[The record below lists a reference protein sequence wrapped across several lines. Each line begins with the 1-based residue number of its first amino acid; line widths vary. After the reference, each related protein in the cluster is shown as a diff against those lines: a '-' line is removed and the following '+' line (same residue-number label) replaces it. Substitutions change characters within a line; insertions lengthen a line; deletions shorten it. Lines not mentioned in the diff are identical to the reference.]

1 MANEK
6 QLRDNLRWVTTE
18 LHRTRQQLAE
28 THSRTSEPV
37 AIIGMSCRFP
47 GGIDSPGKLWRT
59 VVDGVDAVT
68 ALPADR
74 GWDLDSLYDPERGR
88 PGKVYARAG
97 GFLTGIDLF
106 DAAFFGISPREAAA
120 MDPQHRILLETS
132 WEAFEAAGLDVDAL
146 RGTDTGVFVGAAGS
160 DYRNLAGASDD
171 AEGHLLT
178 GNAASVASGRIA
190 YTFGLEGPAVTI
202 DTACSSSLV
211 AMHLA
216 AQSLRRGECGLAL
229 AAGATVIATPTVLT
243 ELARQQV
250 LAEDGR
256 CRAYD
261 SDAAGM
267 GWGEGVGVLV
277 LERLADARRNG
288 HPVLAVLAGSAVNQ
302 DGASNGLS
310 APSGPAQQRVI
321 AAALADAG
329 LTAAHVDVVEGHGTG
344 TRLGDPIEVGALLAT
359 YGQDRTGDRPLLLGS
374 VKSNIG
380 HTQAAAGVAGVIK
393 MVQAIRY
400 GLAPRTLHV
409 AEPTTQVDWSA
420 GAVRLLTE
428 TTSWPDADRPRRA
441 GVSAFGISG
450 TNAHVIIEQ
459 DVREAEPD
467 PLPVAVA
474 PIDTPLLPWVL
485 SARDERA
492 LEANA
497 RNLMEFTDEA
507 APSIADT
514 GVSLATTRTG
524 LEHRAVVLAA
534 DPAGFGA
541 GLRAVSE
548 GGTNSAVTRGRSTA
562 PGGVVFVFPGQGT
575 QWQGMAAGL
584 LDSSPVFLEQFG
596 ECEQALS
603 EFLDYSPTAVLRG
616 EPGAPTLDRID
627 VVQPVLFAVMVSLAR
642 LWRAFGVHPAA
653 VVGHSQGEVAAA
665 CVAGALSLTDAA
677 RVVGLRARAWARL
690 SGKGTMASVALP
702 VEQMRPRL
710 ERFDGLLSIA
720 AVNSPV
726 QVAVTGDPGALDELL
741 DELNAEGI
749 RSTVLRIGI
758 AAHSPQIDPLR
769 DRLLND
775 LAPVAP
781 RTADIP
787 FYSTV
792 TGGPIETATMDA
804 DYWFRNVRQPVLFE
818 AAVRSL
824 VDSGYQTFLELG
836 PHPALGPAITET
848 AEVAGVDPLLLT
860 SLRRQEGGP
869 ERFLAALAEAHVA
882 GVPVDW
888 NTLFAA
894 RQPSRT
900 SLPTYPFRRDRHWLD
915 AKPAPE
921 RTAVQEQRHAQ
932 DFWSA
937 VDDGDLAALSRTLV
951 LTDDQI
957 RDWGAVLPT
966 LSQWRKNSVDGSTV
980 DQWRYAIRWRPSR
993 VEPASSL
1000 HGTWLAVVPS
1010 RTEALELADNVVAG
1024 LRARGA
1030 DVITVGPEDLLAA
1043 FGDHEISGVLLLTG
1057 LDEQPSAL
1065 EPLVPEGLA
1074 RTHAILQALVGAGID
1089 TRLWC
1094 ITSGAVSIGR
1104 SDQLRRPLQAA
1115 HWGFGVVAALEF
1127 PDLWQGIVDIP
1138 EQIGDRALDRLAGML
1153 VAPGDEDQVAI
1164 RDSAVFVRR
1173 MVRHPRPEQEADRS
1187 SWRPRGTILVTGGTG
1202 AIGAQV
1208 ARRLA
1213 AEGAEHLVLVS
1224 RRGAQAAAST
1234 LRDDIES
1241 CGTTVTF
1248 ESCEVSD
1255 RAALAA
1261 LLDRLPTL
1269 NAVVHLAGVAQDRP
1283 LTEMTSEEFAAV
1295 FAAKGAG
1302 AGHLDELLAGR
1313 TLDAFVLFSSG
1324 AATWG
1329 SARQAAYA
1337 AANAYV
1343 DALAQQRRQR
1353 GEPATAIAWGGWAG
1367 GGMVDDAAATR
1378 ARRLGLRLMAPDLAL
1393 RALWEALDDQ
1403 ETNLTVADLD
1413 WGRFAPTF
1421 TAVRPSPL
1429 LGEIPEVVH
1438 ALRDGGLPGGDP
1450 GVHPVDATALTPA
1463 ERRTLLLETVC
1474 SAVAAVL
1481 GHTSPDTIGPDRA
1494 FKDLGLD
1501 SLTAIELRNRLG
1513 SALGLR
1519 LPATLVFDHPTP
1531 EAVARYLLGE
1541 LPGSTPAT
1549 QAPAPVDDEPLAIIG
1564 MACRFPGEVASP
1576 EDLWRLLI
1584 DGVDAVGSFPVDRGW
1599 DLEQL
1604 YDPEGERSGTSY
1616 VNEGAFLADAGGFD
1630 ADFFGISPREAAAM
1644 DPQQR
1649 LLLETSWE
1657 VLERSGIDPTSLRGS
1672 DTGVFVGGASHD
1684 YAAQLVSTPAA
1695 SDGYALTGS
1704 AAAVMSG
1711 RIAYQLGLEGPAVTV
1726 DTACS
1731 SSLVAMHL
1739 AGQALHRGECSL
1751 ALVGAAAV
1759 LSTPAG
1765 FIEFS
1770 RQGGLARDGR
1780 CRPFDRDASGTGW
1793 GEGVGFLALERL
1805 SNARRNGHRV
1815 LAVIRGSAV
1824 NSDGASNGLTAP
1836 NGPSQ
1841 QRVIRQALAAS
1852 GLSPSD
1858 IDAVEAHGTATTL
1871 GDPIEAQALLAVYGQ
1886 DRAQPLLLGSMKSNI
1901 GHTQAAAG
1909 IAGVIKMVLAL
1920 RNSVIPKTLHLTE
1933 PTPQVDWSSGAVD
1946 LVAENTEWPDT
1957 GRIRRAGVSAFGV
1970 SGTNA
1975 HLIIEQAPPEP
1986 EQTRRDSGSSLLP
1999 WLLSGRTDQALRT
2012 QARNLLDT
2020 EVGDPLHAAAT
2031 LAVGRAHFEHRVAI
2045 LARTPAE
2052 LREGLTALAAG
2063 QPAPG
2068 ALVGDAV
2075 RGRLVLLFSGQGTQ
2089 RAGMGRELYAEFPA
2103 FADAFDA
2110 VCAHLDLQLERPL
2123 RDIVFTDAHALD
2135 RTEYAQPALFALEVA
2150 LHRLFEHWGLKPDAV
2165 VGHSVGEIAAA
2176 HIAGVLTLADAARLV
2191 AARGRLMQQLSAGG
2205 AMLAVRAGEDQMRM
2219 LFGDRLDL
2227 AAVNASDSIVLSG
2240 SENHIADTEKELIA
2254 QGIRARRLNV
2264 SHAFHSALMDPMLAA
2279 YADICASVD
2288 YSPPVIPFISAVT
2301 GAQLS
2306 AAEVCSPDYWVRNVR
2321 ETVRFADAARSAAGQ
2336 GEVTFL
2342 EFGPDGTL
2350 SALTQECTGAPSFAV
2365 MRADRAEERT
2375 VLAALCGIH
2384 GRGGAVD
2391 WPRYFAG
2398 SGAEHADLPTY
2409 AFQHQRFWLEPA
2421 AAPNSAVGLGFDT
2434 VAHPLLG
2441 SALSLSETNSW
2452 LFSARL
2458 SPTTT
2463 PWLAEHV
2470 IDGVALLPGTALVEL
2485 AAAAGAQLG
2494 CAAVEEL
2501 TLEAPVLL
2509 HTVVQLQ
2516 LSVGAAEREQGRPF
2530 TVHFRADG
2538 APAES
2543 WTKAASGLLS
2553 PNVSPAPEFPVQWPP
2568 ADAEPLPV
2576 ADYHER
2582 AEEAGLG
2589 YGHAFRGLR
2598 SVWKRGSEL
2607 FAEAT
2612 LPEDV
2617 DASGY
2622 CLHPALLDAAL
2633 RAPTMV
2639 DDGRVNE
2646 RLLPFAW
2653 RGVRLYG
2660 SGARHIRVRITTS
2673 TSHEV
2678 AIAVADS
2685 TGRPVLAV
2693 EGLASRTMSPDLVDS
2708 SRAGDSLFEL
2718 RWVPASTAA
2727 PTPTVPSEYL
2737 EFDSGHGLDDLISR
2751 SHEAVRYAV
2760 ERLRTRLS
2768 DNGDDATR
2776 LVVATRRAVATHAD
2790 EDVLD
2795 LANAPLWG
2803 LLRSVQAEYP
2813 GRIVLVD
2820 LDDDATTLPEI
2831 ALPDDE
2837 PQLAI
2842 RSGVVLAPRLTPVAP
2857 SPNRADADW
2866 DATGTVLVTGAT
2878 GGLGGLVV
2886 RHLAARHGI
2895 RSFVLASRRGT
2906 AAEGAAEMLADLA
2919 EQGVAVQ
2926 LVACDVADRAAV
2938 ADLVGRVPE
2947 NMPLRGVVHLAG
2959 AVADGL
2965 FEALTPDRLAAVLRP
2980 KLDAAVH
2987 LHELTRDADLSS
2999 FVLFSS
3005 TAGVF
3010 GTAGQSNYA
3019 AANAFLDALAH
3030 HRRAQGLPAVAVAW
3044 GPWGNDKGMTAGLT
3058 EPDLERMRRGG
3069 LDPLSDDEGM
3079 ALLDASASG
3088 TPSVVAAKL
3097 DRAWLRSSNATVPA
3111 LLSEL
3116 LPAATRPVAAQP
3128 IDPVEELKRRLSGLG
3143 ADEQTALL
3151 VALVQAETG
3160 SVLGHAQPSAIGA
3173 NRPFSDVGIDSLA
3186 SVELRNRL
3194 NAATGLRLPATL
3206 VFDFPTPA
3214 ALAGYMAAELVE
3226 KQPTQTE
3233 VRLSEF
3239 DRLVAEL
3246 MSTASDPDAHSAL
3259 ETRLNGA
3266 LHELRELRD
3275 SGSDSDL
3282 AMVSGDEL
3290 LSIIDAEF
3298 G

>member
-1 MANEK
+1 MANEQ

-28 THSRTSEPV
+28 THSRTAEPV
-37 AIIGMSCRFP
+37 AIVGMSCRFP
-47 GGIDSPGKLWRT
+47 GGIDSPEQLWRT
-59 VVDGVDAVT
+59 VADGVDAVS

-74 GWDLDSLYDPERGR
+74 GWDLDSLYDPEPGR
-88 PGKVYARAG
+88 PGKLYARAG

-106 DAAFFGISPREAAA
+106 DAGFFGISPREAAA

-132 WEAFEAAGLDVDAL
+132 WEAFEAAGLDADAL
-146 RGTDTGVFVGAAGS
+146 RGTDTGVFIGAAGS
-160 DYRNLAGASDD
+160 DYRNLAGASGD

-190 YTFGLEGPAVTI
+190 YSFGLEGPAVTI

-211 AMHLA
+211 ALHLA

-229 AAGATVIATPTVLT
+229 AAGATVIATPTVLV

-277 LERLADARRNG
+277 LERLSDARRNG
-288 HPVLAVLAGSAVNQ
+288 HPVLAVVPGSAVNQ

-329 LTAAHVDVVEGHGTG
+329 LTAAHIDVVEGHGTG

-359 YGQDRTGDRPLLLGS
+359 YGQDREGDRPLLLGS

-380 HTQAAAGVAGVIK
+380 HTQAAAGMAGVIK
-393 MVQAIRY
+393 MVQAIRH

-409 AEPTTQVDWSA
+409 AEPTSQVDWSA

-428 TTSWPDADRPRRA
+428 TTSWPAVDRPRRA

-459 DVREAEPD
+459 DVPEAEPN
-467 PLPVAVA
+467 PRPAAVA
-474 PIDTPLLPWVL
+474 PIDTPLLPWVV

-492 LEANA
+492 LEASA
-497 RNLMEFTDEA
+497 RNLTTFTGED
-507 APSIADT
+507 APSVADT

-534 DPAGFGA
+534 DPAGFRA
-541 GLRAVSE
+541 GLDAVSE
-548 GGTNSAVTRGRSTA
+548 GGEHVGVTRGRAEA
-562 PGGVVFVFPGQGT
+562 PSGVVFVFPGQGT

-584 LDSSPVFLEQFG
+584 LESAPVFREQFA

-603 EFLDYSPTAVLRG
+603 EYLDYSPAAVLRG
-616 EPGAPTLDRID
+616 DPGAPALDRID

-665 CVAGALSLTDAA
+665 CVAGALSLGDAA

-690 SGKGTMASVALP
+690 SGQGTMASVALP
-702 VEQMRPRL
+702 VERIRPRL
-710 ERFDGLLSIA
+710 ERFDGLLAIA

-726 QVAVTGDPGALDELL
+726 QVAVTGDPGALSELL
-741 DELNAEGI
+741 DELNAEGV

-758 AAHSPQIDPLR
+758 AAHSAQIDPLR
-769 DRLLND
+769 DRLLTD

-781 RTADIP
+781 RTSDIP

-792 TGGPIETATMDA
+792 TGGLIETATMDA
-804 DYWFRNVRQPVLFE
+804 GYWFRNVRQPVLFE

-824 VDSGYQTFLELG
+824 VDAGYQKFLELG

-848 AEVAGVDPLLLT
+848 ADAAGVDPLLLT

-869 ERFLAALAEAHVA
+869 ERFLTALAEAHVA

-888 NTLFAA
+888 STLFAA
-894 RQPSRT
+894 RQASRT
-900 SLPTYPFRRDRHWLD
+900 SLPTYPFVRTRYWLD

-921 RTAVQEQRHAQ
+921 RTATQDQRDAQE
-932 DFWSA
+932 FWSA
-937 VDDGDLAALSRTLV
+937 VDDGDLEAITRTLV

-980 DQWRYAIRWRPSR
+980 DQWRYAIRWRPGQ
-993 VEPASSL
+993 VEPRSSL

-1010 RTEALELADNVVAG
+1010 SAAARRLADEVVAG
-1024 LRARGA
+1024 LGARGA
-1030 DVITVGPEDLLAA
+1030 EVIAVEPADLLAA
-1043 FGDHEISGVLLLTG
+1043 LGDHEVSGVLLLTG
-1057 LDEQPSAL
+1057 LDEQPSTL
-1065 EPLVPEGLA
+1065 EPVVPEGLA
-1074 RTHAILQALVGAGID
+1074 RTHDILRSLADAGID

-1094 ITSGAVSIGR
+1094 VTSGAVSIGR
-1104 SDQLRRPLQAA
+1104 SDRLRRPLQAA

-1127 PDLWQGIVDIP
+1127 PDLWQGLVDLP
-1138 EQIGDRALDRLAGML
+1138 EQVGDRALDRLAGLL

-1164 RDSAVFVRR
+1164 RDSAAFVRR
-1173 MVRHPRPEQEADRS
+1173 MVRQPRPEPEPDGG
-1187 SWRPRGTILVTGGTG
+1187 SWQPRGTILVTGGTG

-1213 AEGAEHLVLVS
+1213 AEGAEQLVLVS
-1224 RRGAQAAAST
+1224 RHGAEPADPALRG
-1234 LRDDIES
+1234 DIES
-1241 CGTTVTF
+1241 LGATVTF
-1248 ESCEVSD
+1248 ASCDVAD

-1261 LLDRLPTL
+1261 LLDQLPTL

-1283 LTEMTSEEFAAV
+1283 LAEMTSAEFAAV

-1313 TLDAFVLFSSG
+1313 SLDAFILFSSG
-1324 AATWG
+1324 AASWG

-1343 DALAQQRRQR
+1343 DALAQHRRQR
-1353 GEPATAIAWGGWAG
+1353 GERATAIAWGGWAG
-1367 GGMVDDAAATR
+1367 GGMVDDAAAAR
-1378 ARRLGLRLMAPDLAL
+1378 ARRLGLRLMAPELAL
-1393 RALWEALDDQ
+1393 RALREALDDQ
-1403 ETNLTVADLD
+1403 ETTLTVADLD
-1413 WGRFAPTF
+1413 WDRFAPTF

-1429 LGEIPEVVH
+1429 LEEIPEVVH
-1438 ALRDGGLPGGDP
+1438 ALRDRETGAPTLDT
-1450 GVHPVDATALTPA
+1450 ATLTTA
-1463 ERRTLLLETVC
+1463 ERHTLLLATVC
-1474 SAVAAVL
+1474 AEVAAVL
-1481 GHTSPDTIGPDRA
+1481 GHTSSDMIGPDQA

-1531 EAVARYLLGE
+1531 ESVARYLLGE
-1541 LPGSTPAT
+1541 VPGKTPAT
-1549 QAPAPVDDEPLAIIG
+1549 RTPAAAADEPLAIIG
-1564 MACRFPGEVASP
+1564 MSCRFPGGVASP
-1576 EDLWRLLI
+1576 EDLWQLLI

-1604 YDPEGERSGTSY
+1604 YDPAGERPGTSY

-1684 YAAQLVSTPAA
+1684 YAAQLVATPAA

-1765 FIEFS
+1765 FVEFS

-1805 SNARRNGHRV
+1805 SDARRNGHRV
-1815 LAVIRGSAV
+1815 LAVVRGSAV

-1852 GLSPSD
+1852 GLTPSD

-1975 HLIIEQAPPEP
+1975 HLIIEQAPREP
-1986 EQTRRDSGSSLLP
+1986 EQAHRDSGSALLP
-1999 WLLSGRTDQALRT
+1999 WLLSGRTEQALRN
-2012 QARNLLDT
+2012 QARNLLAT
-2020 EVGDPLHAAAT
+2020 KVGYPLDAAAT
-2031 LAVGRAHFEHRVAI
+2031 LAAGRAHFEHRVAI
-2045 LARTPAE
+2045 LAQTSAE

-2063 QPAPG
+2063 HPAPG
-2068 ALVGDAV
+2068 ALFGEAV

-2089 RAGMGRELYAEFPA
+2089 RAGMGRALYARFPA

-2110 VCAHLDLQLERPL
+2110 VCAHLDQRLERPL
-2123 RDIVFTDAHALD
+2123 RDVVFTDAQALD

-2150 LHRLFEHWGLKPDAV
+2150 LYRLFEHWGLKPDAV
-2165 VGHSVGEIAAA
+2165 LGHSVGEIAAA
-2176 HIAGVLTLADAARLV
+2176 HVAGVLTLADAARLV
-2191 AARGRLMQQLSAGG
+2191 AARGRLMQQLPTGG
-2205 AMLAVRAGEDQMRM
+2205 AMLAVRAGEDQIRA
-2219 LFGDRLDL
+2219 LFGDRLDI
-2227 AAVNASDSIVLSG
+2227 AAVNAADSIVLSG
-2240 SENHIADTEKELIA
+2240 DEIELTATENELIA
-2254 QGIRARRLNV
+2254 QGIRVRRLNV

-2288 YSPPVIPFISAVT
+2288 YAPPMIPFISAVS

-2306 AAEVCSPDYWVRNVR
+2306 ATEACSPDYWLRNVR
-2321 ETVRFADAARSAAGQ
+2321 ETVRFADAVRSAAGQ

-2342 EFGPDGTL
+2342 EFGPDSTL
-2350 SALTQECTGAPSFAV
+2350 SALAQECTGAPSFAV
-2365 MRADRAEERT
+2365 MRADHAEERT
-2375 VLAALCGIH
+2375 VLTALCGIH

-2391 WPRYFAG
+2391 WPRYFGG

-2421 AAPNSAVGLGFDT
+2421 AAPSDAVGLGFDT

-2441 SALSLSETNSW
+2441 AALSLSETNSW

-2470 IDGVALLPGTALVEL
+2470 IDGVALLPGTALLEL
-2485 AAAAGAQLG
+2485 AAAAGARLG
-2494 CAAVEEL
+2494 CAVVEEL

-2509 HTVVQLQ
+2509 HTVVRIQ
-2516 LSVGAAEREQGRPF
+2516 LSVGPAQRAEGRPF
-2530 TVHFRADG
+2530 TVHFRADD

-2553 PNVSPAPEFPVQWPP
+2553 PNIQPAPEFPAQWPP

-2576 ADYHER
+2576 ADYHAR
-2582 AEEAGLG
+2582 AEQAGLG

-2598 SVWKRGSEL
+2598 AVWQRGSEL

-2612 LPEDV
+2612 LPEGV
-2617 DASGY
+2617 DESGY

-2639 DDGRVNE
+2639 DDGRVDE

-2660 SGARHIRVRITTS
+2660 AGARDIRVRITTS
-2673 TSHEV
+2673 APHEV

-2693 EGLASRTMSPDLVDS
+2693 DGLVSRTMSPDLVDS

-2718 RWVPASTAA
+2718 RWVPASTAV
-2727 PTPTVPSEYL
+2727 PTRTAPSEFL
-2737 EFDSGHGLDDLISR
+2737 EFDSEPGVDDLISR
-2751 SHEAVRYAV
+2751 SHDAVRDAV
-2760 ERLRTRLS
+2760 QRLQAWLS
-2768 DNGDDATR
+2768 GNGDAATR
-2776 LVVATRRAVATHAD
+2776 LVVATRRAVATRAD

-2795 LANAPLWG
+2795 LTHAPLWG

-2813 GRIVLVD
+2813 GRVVLVD
-2820 LDDDATTLPEI
+2820 LDDTTALPEI
-2831 ALPDDE
+2831 TLPDDE

-2842 RSGVVLAPRLTPVAP
+2842 RSGAVLVPRLTPIAP
-2857 SPNRADADW
+2857 APNSADW

-2878 GGLGGLVV
+2878 GGLGELVV

-2895 RSFVLASRRGT
+2895 RSFVLASRRGA
-2906 AAEGAAEMLADLA
+2906 AAEGAAELLADLA
-2919 EQGVAVQ
+2919 DQGVEVR
-2926 LVACDVADRAAV
+2926 LVDCDIADRAAV
-2938 ADLVGRVPE
+2938 ADLVSRVPE
-2947 NMPLRGVVHLAG
+2947 DMPLRGVVHIAG
-2959 AVADGL
+2959 IVADGL
-2965 FEALTPDRLAAVLRP
+2965 FEALTPDRVDEVLRP

-2987 LHELTRDADLSS
+2987 LHELTRDADLSR

-3005 TAGVF
+3005 TAGIF
-3010 GTAGQSNYA
+3010 GTAGQANYA

-3030 HRRAQGLPAVAVAW
+3030 HRRARGLPAVAVAW
-3044 GPWGNDKGMTAGLT
+3044 GPWGNPKGMTGGLS
-3058 EPDLERMRRGG
+3058 ELDLERIRRGG
-3069 LDPLSDDEGM
+3069 LAPLADAEGM
-3079 ALLDASASG
+3079 TLFDASASG

-3097 DRAWLRSSNATVPA
+3097 DRGWLRAGSATTSS

-3116 LPAATRPVAAQP
+3116 TPAAPRPMVAEP
-3128 IDPVEELKRRLSGLG
+3128 IDPVDELKGRLSELG
-3143 ADEQTALL
+3143 ADEQLALL

-3160 SVLGHAQPSAIGA
+3160 SVLGHTRPFAIGA

-3214 ALAGYMAAELVE
+3214 ALADYMATELVE
-3226 KQPTQTE
+3226 KQPTVTE

-3246 MSTASDPDAHSAL
+3246 ISTTTDPGAHSAL

-3266 LHELRELRD
+3266 LNALRELKD
-3275 SGSDSDL
+3275 SGGDSDL
-3282 AMVSGDEL
+3282 ATVSGDEL